1 MAYSS
6 PSDLLTGDLKLPDYL
21 SAQKFVD
28 DAADEIDSRI
38 GFLYATPVNVA
49 ALKADPKLRPIALLL
64 KRINTFIASGR
75 LIMATDV
82 SGEAGRVHNY
92 GLTLVRDANLAL
104 DSIVSGKTVLN
115 IPPADPESDPL
126 LSSPAQYNKDPESN
140 VDAFY
145 DRLANPLP
153 FATAETIPESFIERI
168 FGER

>member
-1 MAYSS
+1 MAYSTTQ
-6 PSDLLTGDLKLPDYL
+6 DLLTGDLRLPDYI

-38 GFLYATPVNVA
+38 GFMYATPVNIPNLLAV
-49 ALKADPKLRPIALLL
+49 PRLRPVALLL
-64 KRINTFIASGR
+64 KRLNTFLASGR

-82 SGEAGRVHNY
+82 SGEKGRVHNY

-104 DSIVSGKTVLN
+104 DNIVAGKVPLN
-115 IPPADPESDPL
+115 IPPADPD
-126 LSSPAQYNKDPESN
+126 SPFASTGPSQYNKDPESN

-145 DRLANPLP
+145 DRIAAPLP
-153 FATAETIPESFIERI
+153 FAERDAVPEVFLERF